1 VLELLRELCRERE
14 VAIVLVSHDP
24 QAAAY
29 ADRVYALRDGHLGDY
44 EPDRLAQPAA
54 S

>member
-1 VLELLRELCRERE
+1 
-14 VAIVLVSHDP
+14 VLVSHDP

-44 EPDRLAQPAA
+44 EPDRFLSRQ
-54 S
+54 